1 MRRPCS
7 PVPAELPESTGWGS
21 FPPHGCPL
29 SSGELATCE
38 QIGAI
43 LLAWHSPAARL
54 NISNI
59 VPARLER
66 RPPAR
71 GQCNENAQ
79 LARASVITCLHE
91 PEPISRNLRKCHYN
105 NMKIFSYSTFSWRL
119 QVLVLKLSKEELL
132 PIASFIQFLILAPG
146 VRKRW

>member
-7 PVPAELPESTGWGS
+7 PVPAELPESTGWGG

-43 LLAWHSPAARL
+43 LLAWHNPAARL

-71 GQCNENAQ
+71 GQCNQKAQ
-79 LARASVITCLHE
+79 LAQASVITCLHE
-91 PEPISRNLRKCHYN
+91 PEPISRNLRKYHYN
-105 NMKIFSYSTFSWRL
+105 NMKIFNYYLQLKASSTVFKTFKGGIVANSQFYSVPHSGSW
-119 QVLVLKLSKEELL
+119 S
-132 PIASFIQFLILAPG
+132 
-146 VRKRW
+146 